1 MDLDVDL
8 GTVDNESVLTLM
20 ECPVCLDHITPP
32 IKQCLKGHLVCSDCF
47 PRLNHCPTCRGNMSE
62 ERNLAMEQ
70 VSYLLQYPCRYH
82 PMGCKEAFSLAKK
95 SAHEKDCPYLQLKC
109 PFHGQCAFNG
119 SLAEVV
125 PHLKSE
131 HAVTPVPV
139 QPNGI
144 LFYRAK
150 NFYRRNIWA
159 LIYGWDNNLF
169 RFIIKHVH
177 ANQVGRQE
185 NCNLLIAHVQYIGP
199 DSMASSYAYQIS
211 LFDAENPR
219 RTGPEFQG
227 LVTSTLKPVESQC
240 LKEDV
245 FVTTFHQARNYT
257 DQWANLN
264 FIVRM
269 KKMSNETASS
279 SKEKAN
285 TSALSSATAS
295 GSSSSGT
302 SVPAPHAASTSS
314 SSAVTLQP
322 SSSSSASTSVGIMES

>member
-1 MDLDVDL
+1 MDLDVNL
-8 GTVDNESVLTLM
+8 GSVENESVLTLL

-70 VSYLLQYPCRYH
+70 VSHLLQYPCRYH

-95 SAHEKDCPYLQLKC
+95 AAHEKDCPYLQLKC

-125 PHLKSE
+125 PHLKAE

-139 QPNGI
+139 QPAGT

-150 NFYRRNIWA
+150 NFYRRNIWT

-211 LFDAENPR
+211 LFDAESR
-219 RTGPEFQG
+219 RTGVEFQG

-240 LKEDV
+240 LKDDI
-245 FVTTFHQARNYT
+245 FVTTFHEARRYT
-257 DQWANLN
+257 DHWANLN

-269 KKMSNETASS
+269 KKMSDEAPKAVSAET
-279 SKEKAN
+279 K
-285 TSALSSATAS
+285 SAT
-295 GSSSSGT
+295 
-302 SVPAPHAASTSS
+302 PAAA
-314 SSAVTLQP
+314 LQP
-322 SSSSSASTSVGIMES
+322 STSTAVAMES